1 MLSAKEKVYVNIE
14 IFSRLNRFGK
24 QDINQL
30 TVSLLHFMHK
40 LKRTSYLGGRKGKK
54 KEGGIVRKRAK
65 IILRGEKKVA
75 LEISS
80 CPYNQLKINKF
91 PVEKGLLFSDI
102 LPCAL

>member
-30 TVSLLHFMHK
+30 TVSLLHFVHK
-40 LKRTSYLGGRKGKK
+40 LKRTSYLGGRKGRK

-65 IILRGEKKVA
+65 IILREKIA
-75 LEISS
+75 LEISF
-80 CPYNQLKINKF
+80 CLYNQLKINKF